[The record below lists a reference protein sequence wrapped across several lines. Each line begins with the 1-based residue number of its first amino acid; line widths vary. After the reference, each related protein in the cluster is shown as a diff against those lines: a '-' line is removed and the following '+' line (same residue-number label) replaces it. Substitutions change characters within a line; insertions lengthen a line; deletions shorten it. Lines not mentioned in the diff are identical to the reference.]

1 MQAAS
6 CKQVMQACMLGSMQ
20 SYKYTMSLRPEFL
33 SIPLVKK
40 SNVVIVV
47 VGPCS
52 HDHNH
57 DNNAG

>member
-1 MQAAS
+1 
-6 CKQVMQACMLGSMQ
+6 MLGSMQ